1 MISYIAMCISMD
13 ETTPFSGYLQINKGC
28 IGIAGS
34 VQLGTKVPA
43 HVIILYFHL
52 ENNISMHSLCLKLC
66 NALYKILPVEK

>member
-34 VQLGTKVPA
+34 VQIGHQK
-43 HVIILYFHL
+43 
-52 ENNISMHSLCLKLC
+52 CLHMS
-66 NALYKILPVEK
+66 